1 MLPSACA
8 MFRSRTS
15 LSKFGGGC
23 AGGGAFL
30 KQSNLFT
37 VIRQTYTK
45 VEVNMTFKIRYSTCT
60 FEWRQATKKN

>member
-1 MLPSACA
+1 MLLSACA

-15 LSKFGGGC
+15 LSEFGGGC

-45 VEVNMTFKIRYSTCT
+45 VEVNMTFEIGYSTCT
-60 FEWRQATKKN
+60 FEWRQASKKN